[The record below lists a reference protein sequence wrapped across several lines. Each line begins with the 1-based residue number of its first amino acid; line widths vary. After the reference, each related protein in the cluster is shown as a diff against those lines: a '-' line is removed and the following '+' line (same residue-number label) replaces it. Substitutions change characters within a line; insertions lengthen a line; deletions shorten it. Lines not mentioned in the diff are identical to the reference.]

1 MSKKTSVKF
10 SLSLKLL
17 IMFLAVSIISN
28 FIIGFVAYRISSK
41 SLSQSV
47 SNHLSSI
54 SEDLSNQIAAINEK
68 HFESLH
74 FIAEQ
79 DYMKDE
85 NTPLEEKVR
94 QLSKLVAALGDEYE
108 NVAFYDKTGSSIT
121 ADGRPVNMK
130 EREYFTSAMK
140 GNDYVSDPLYS
151 AVISEV
157 LQSYSVPVRNEN
169 GRIIGALVMLI
180 KGNAL
185 YEKIKNI
192 DLGGGMRPYVI
203 NYKTRATIADAN
215 KKLDYTSQEKISKE
229 LNGSAE
235 FNQILN
241 YIYDGKEGIE
251 DFIDSDKGEHH
262 IATYKRI
269 SGTDWTLFAVAPY
282 THYFGALYQL
292 QISLAIVTLITIL
305 ISSILVVLVINVLI
319 KPLKSVKTSITTIA
333 SGNADLSQRL
343 PETSNDEIGDVV
355 KGFNAFVQKLQ
366 DIVSGLQD
374 SKSNLI
380 NVDESLQAST
390 QDASASITEIISNI
404 ESVNDQIMNQA
415 NSVQETAGAV
425 NQISSSIDSLEKMIE
440 TQSESV
446 VEASSAVEEMI
457 GNISSVNG
465 SVGKMITSF
474 RTLQQNSDIG
484 TATQNNANEKIIQIE
499 TQSKMLQDANIAIAN
514 IASQTNLLAM
524 NAAIEAAHAGDA
536 GKGFAVV
543 ADEIRKLSETSTKQ
557 SKTIGAELQN
567 IQETIK
573 DIVQVSADTNTAFT
587 SISQSISDT
596 NEIIENI
603 KSAMEEQ
610 QVGSRQII
618 SALQSMNNSTAEVKN
633 ASKEMSDGNR
643 QILNEMRKLQQATD
657 TIKDSIQEMHIGA
670 KRINETGVTLSEIS
684 GKVGENIQQI
694 GDKIDLFKV

>member
-1 MSKKTSVKF
+1 MSTRKSVKF

-17 IMFLAVSIISN
+17 IMFLAVSVVAN
-28 FIIGFVAYRISSK
+28 FIIGIIAFRISSQ

-47 SNHLSSI
+47 YNQLSAI
-54 SEDLSNQIAAINEK
+54 SEDLSNQISAINEK
-68 HFESLH
+68 NFEALH
-74 FIAEQ
+74 FISEQ
-79 DYMKDE
+79 DYMKNED
-85 NTPLEEKVR
+85 TTTEERIK
-94 QLSKLVAALGDEYE
+94 QLSKLVLALGESHE
-108 NVAFYDKTGSSIT
+108 NVAFYDKTGSSVT
-121 ADGRPVNMK
+121 ADGRKVNMK
-130 EREYFTSAMK
+130 EREYFTEAMK
-140 GNDYVSDPLYS
+140 GKDYVSDPLYS

-157 LQSYSVPVRNEN
+157 LQSYSIPVRSDN

-180 KGNAL
+180 RGNAL
-185 YEKIKNI
+185 YDKIKDI
-192 DLGGGMRPYVI
+192 DLGGGMHPYVI
-203 NYKTRATIADAN
+203 NYKTHATIADAN
-215 KKLDYTSQEKISKE
+215 TKMDYTNADKSVKE
-229 LNGSAE
+229 LKGSPE
-235 FNQILN
+235 FQNVLSN
-241 YIYDGKEGIE
+241 IYAGKEGIE
-251 DFIDSDKGEHH
+251 EFLDSDTNEHM
-262 IATYKRI
+262 IASYKRVAN
-269 SGTDWTLFAVAPY
+269 SDWTIFAVAPY
-282 THYFGALYQL
+282 THYFGGLRQL
-292 QISLAIVTLITIL
+292 QTSLAIATLITIL
-305 ISSILVVLVINVLI
+305 ITSILVVLVINVLI

-380 NVDESLQAST
+380 TVDESLQAST

-499 TQSKMLQDANIAIAN
+499 TQSKMLQDANIAIAS

-524 NAAIEAAHAGDA
+524 NAAIEAAHAGEA

-567 IQETIK
+567 IQETIR

>member
-1 MSKKTSVKF
+1 MSRKTSVKF

-17 IMFLAVSIISN
+17 IMFLAVSVFAN
-28 FIIGFVAYRISSK
+28 FVIGIVAYSISSK

-47 SNHLSSI
+47 FNQLSSI
-54 SEDLSNQIAAINEK
+54 SDDLTNQIAAINEK

-79 DYMKDE
+79 GYMKDE
-85 NTPLEEKVR
+85 NLPLEEKSR

-108 NVAFYDKTGSSIT
+108 NVAFYDETGSSIT
-121 ADGRPVNMK
+121 SDGRKVNMK
-130 EREYFTSAMK
+130 EREYFTEAMK
-140 GNDYVSDPLYS
+140 GKDYVSDPLYS

-157 LQSYSVPVRNEN
+157 LQSYSVPVKNEN
-169 GRIIGALVMLI
+169 GKTIGALVMLI
-180 KGNAL
+180 RGNAL
-185 YEKIKNI
+185 YDKIKNI

-203 NYKTRATIADAN
+203 NYKSHATIADGN
-215 KKLDYTSQEKISKE
+215 KKLDYTSEEKMSKE
-229 LNGSAE
+229 LSGSAE
-235 FNQILN
+235 FKQILS
-241 YIYDGKEGIE
+241 YIYAGKEGFE
-251 DFIDSDKGEHH
+251 DFIDSDKNEHL

-269 SGTDWTLFAVAPY
+269 SGTDWTLFALAPY
-282 THYFGALYQL
+282 AHYFGALFQM
-292 QISLAIVTLITIL
+292 QISLTIATFATIL

-374 SKSNLI
+374 SKSSLI
-380 NVDESLQAST
+380 TVDKSLQEST

-404 ESVNDQIMNQA
+404 ESVNDQILNQA

-440 TQSESV
+440 TQSVCV
-446 VEASSAVEEMI
+446 VQASSAVEEMI

-465 SVGKMITSF
+465 SVGKMIESF
-474 RTLQQNSDIG
+474 HTLQQNSNIG
-484 TATQNNANEKIIQIE
+484 IATQSNANEKIIQIE
-499 TQSKMLQDANIAIAN
+499 NQSKMLQDANIAIAN

-557 SKTIGAELQN
+557 SKTIGTELQN
-567 IQETIK
+567 IHETIK
-573 DIVQVSADTNTAFT
+573 DIVKVSVDTNTAF
-587 SISQSISDT
+587 SSISDSISET
-596 NEIIENI
+596 NQIIEQI

-610 QVGSRQII
+610 HLGSRQII
-618 SALQSMNNSTAEVKN
+618 DALHSMNDSTAEVRT
-633 ASKEMSDGNR
+633 ASKEMSEGNK
-643 QILNEMRKLQQATD
+643 QILTEMHKLQQATD

-670 KRINETGVTLSEIS
+670 SRINETGVTLSEIS

-694 GDKIDLFKV
+694 GNKIDLFKV